1 MANEGADKM
10 ANAVDADF
18 FVRLTRANADFR
30 AGLPDTLRR
39 LGGAG
44 TGFDPAAPAAALAA
58 ELQSLLHT
66 LAGAAVTFGFR
77 ELGQGA
83 RALEQRLRVLTA
95 FEHVGAD
102 DWRAWLAELD
112 NFVRTGLAAPQPAYH
127 SAAFSLLP

>member
-1 MANEGADKM
+1 MPGP
-10 ANAVDADF
+10 VDADF
-18 FVRLTRANADFR
+18 FVRLTQANAEFR

-39 LGGAG
+39 LGEAG
-44 TGFDPAAPAAALAA
+44 TGFDPGAPSAALAA
-58 ELQSLLHT
+58 ELQSLLHA

-77 ELGQGA
+77 ELGQGG

-102 DWRAWLAELD
+102 DWRAWLASLD
-112 NFVRTGLAAPQPAYH
+112 DFVRSGLAAPQPAYH

>member
-1 MANEGADKM
+1 MPGP
-10 ANAVDADF
+10 VDADF
-18 FVRLTRANADFR
+18 FVRLTQANAEFR

-39 LGGAG
+39 LGQAGA
-44 TGFDPAAPAAALAA
+44 GFDPGAPSAALAA
-58 ELQSLLHT
+58 ELQSLLHA

-83 RALEQRLRVLTA
+83 RGLEQRLRVLTA

-102 DWRAWLAELD
+102 DWRAWLASLD
-112 NFVRTGLAAPQPAYH
+112 EFVRGGLAAPQPVYH

>member
-1 MANEGADKM
+1 MTAP
-10 ANAVDADF
+10 VDTDF
-18 FVRLTRANADFR
+18 FVRLTQANAGFR
-30 AGLPDTLRR
+30 AGLPSTLRR
-39 LGGAG
+39 LGAAGAD
-44 TGFDPAAPAAALAA
+44 FNPAAPLPRLAA

-95 FEHVGAD
+95 FELVGED
-102 DWRAWLAELD
+102 DWQAWLSALD
-112 NFVRTGLAAPQPAYH
+112 EFVRSGLAAPEPAYH

>member
-1 MANEGADKM
+1 MPAPIDT
-10 ANAVDADF
+10 DF
-18 FVRLTRANADFR
+18 FVRLTQANAAFR
-30 AGLPDTLRR
+30 ASLPATLGR
-39 LGGAG
+39 LAQAGA
-44 TGFDPAAPAAALAA
+44 GFDPAAPAPQRAA

-66 LAGAAVTFGFR
+66 LAGAAVTFGYR

-102 DWRAWLAELD
+102 DWQAWLSALD
-112 NFVRTGLAAPQPAYH
+112 EFVRGGLAAPEPAYH

>member
-1 MANEGADKM
+1 MAAP
-10 ANAVDADF
+10 VDTDF

-30 AGLPDTLRR
+30 AGLPSTLRR
-39 LGGAG
+39 LGAAGAD
-44 TGFDPAAPAAALAA
+44 FNPATPAPQLAA
-58 ELQSLLHT
+58 ELQSLLHA

-95 FEHVGAD
+95 FELVGED
-102 DWRAWLAELD
+102 DWQAWLSALD
-112 NFVRTGLAAPQPAYH
+112 EFVRSGLAAPEPAYH

>member
-1 MANEGADKM
+1 VTAP
-10 ANAVDADF
+10 VDTDF
-18 FVRLTRANADFR
+18 FVRLTQANADFR
-30 AGLPDTLRR
+30 AGLPSTLRR
-39 LGGAG
+39 LGAAGADFNPG
-44 TGFDPAAPAAALAA
+44 APAPQLAA

-95 FEHVGAD
+95 FELVGED
-102 DWRAWLAELD
+102 DWQAWLSALD
-112 NFVRTGLAAPQPAYH
+112 EFVRSGLAAPEPAYH

>member
-1 MANEGADKM
+1 MTAP
-10 ANAVDADF
+10 VDTDF
-18 FVRLTRANADFR
+18 FVRLTQANADFR
-30 AGLPDTLRR
+30 AGLPSTLRR
-39 LGGAG
+39 LGAAGAD
-44 TGFDPAAPAAALAA
+44 FKPAAPAPQLAA

-95 FEHVGAD
+95 FELVGED
-102 DWRAWLAELD
+102 DWQAWLSALD
-112 NFVRTGLAAPQPAYH
+112 EFVRSGLAAPEPAYH

>member
-1 MANEGADKM
+1 MART
-10 ANAVDADF
+10 VDADF
-18 FVRLTRANADFR
+18 FVRLTQANAGFR
-30 AGLPDTLRR
+30 AGLPATLAR
-39 LGGAG
+39 LRAAGA
-44 TGFDPAAPAAALAA
+44 GFDPAAPSAPLAG
-58 ELQSLLHT
+58 ELQSLLHA

-95 FEHVGAD
+95 FELVGED

-112 NFVRTGLAAPQPAYH
+112 EFVRTGLAAPPPAYH

>member
-1 MANEGADKM
+1 VSAPLDT
-10 ANAVDADF
+10 DF
-18 FVRLTRANADFR
+18 FVRLTQANADFR
-30 AGLPDTLRR
+30 AGLPSTLRR
-39 LGGAG
+39 LGAAGAD
-44 TGFDPAAPAAALAA
+44 FNPAAPAPQLAA

-95 FEHVGAD
+95 FELVGED
-102 DWRAWLAELD
+102 DWQAWLAALD
-112 NFVRTGLAAPQPAYH
+112 EFVRSGLAAPEPAYH

>member
-1 MANEGADKM
+1 M
-10 ANAVDADF
+10 
-18 FVRLTRANADFR
+18 TQANADFR

-39 LGGAG
+39 LGQAG
-44 TGFDPAAPAAALAA
+44 SGFDPGAPSAALAA
-58 ELQSLLHT
+58 ELQSLLHA

-102 DWRAWLAELD
+102 DWRAWLASLD
-112 NFVRTGLAAPQPAYH
+112 EFVRGGLAAPQPAYH